1 MGLVHAQIKITNA
14 GDLGL
19 VRRNLMAKED
29 VRSINL
35 NAIVDKSF
43 YMMAI
48 NETVKEQL
56 GLTVVDKQKAQLA
69 DSSVLELEVVG
80 PIEIRFANR
89 RTVCEAIV
97 LPGNSEILLGAIP
110 MEAMDVLI
118 HPKDQQLIVNPDHP
132 IMPQLSLK

>member
-1 MGLVHAQIKITNA
+1 MGIVQVQIKITNV
-14 GDLGL
+14 DD
-19 VRRNLMAKED
+19 MALWRKDYIKKED
-29 VRSINL
+29 IRSITVT
-35 NAIVDKSF
+35 AIADSGA

-48 NETVKEQL
+48 NQTVKEQL
-56 GLTVVDKQKAQLA
+56 GLSVVDKQKAQLA

-97 LPGNSEILLGAIP
+97 LPGDSEILLGAIP

-118 HPKDQQLIVNPDHP
+118 HPKDQQLIVNPAHP